1 MSLDICYLKGCFE
14 RHLIHAVERNENKQI
29 YPIAIACME
38 SECKKSWHWF
48 LEILATHI
56 GLPANMN

>member
-14 RHLIHAVERNENKQI
+14 RHLIHAVERDENNQI

-38 SECKKSWHWF
+38 SECKESWHWF

-56 GLPANMN
+56 G